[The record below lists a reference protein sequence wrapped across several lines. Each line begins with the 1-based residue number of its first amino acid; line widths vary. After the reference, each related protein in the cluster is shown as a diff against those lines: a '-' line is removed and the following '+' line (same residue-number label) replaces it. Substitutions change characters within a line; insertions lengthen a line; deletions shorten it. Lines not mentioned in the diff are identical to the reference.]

1 MLKLSK
7 LPPVKLE
14 LNPCLMK
21 IVEVFP
27 LQIEVSFISQKHL
40 IVEVNPLI
48 PMQDDK
54 AYDAFRMLI

>member
-1 MLKLSK
+1 MLKEIK

-14 LNPCLMK
+14 ANPCLMK

-27 LQIEVSFISQKHL
+27 VQIEVSLIPQKHL

-48 PMQDDK
+48 AVQDDK
-54 AYDAFRMLI
+54 AYDAFRILI